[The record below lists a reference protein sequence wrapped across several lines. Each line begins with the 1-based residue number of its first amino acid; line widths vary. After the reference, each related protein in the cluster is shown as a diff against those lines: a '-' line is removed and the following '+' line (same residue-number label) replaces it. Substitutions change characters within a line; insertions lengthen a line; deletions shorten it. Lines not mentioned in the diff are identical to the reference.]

1 MAEQIKQRWQL
12 ATLRACCAFVAVFLH
27 VWAVS
32 APLAV
37 VAVTQAAEQAQ
48 SAAKKRGMVAF
59 SIMTMASPTKP
70 VMKPAASVV
79 KREQPVAEATAKPI
93 RWTKPAEPVVAKP
106 AQKTATDTAVH
117 EAAKLFKQET
127 PKEEISTDR
136 AIADAAPAALSPSQ
150 TQAGVHALV
159 EMSEPKF
166 VSPPSPPTY
175 PTLARK
181 RGQEGTV
188 WLDIVL
194 DAQGTQSQLHILKSS
209 GVAVLDT
216 AALSAVSRW
225 RFRPY
230 EISGVGR
237 PSRVRIPIEFSLN

>member
-12 ATLRACCAFVAVFLH
+12 ATLRAFCAFVAVFLH

-37 VAVTQAAEQAQ
+37 EAVTQAAEQAQ
-48 SAAKKRGMVAF
+48 SAAKKRGVVSF
-59 SIMTMASPTKP
+59 SIMTIASPAKS
-70 VMKPAASVV
+70 VVKPAASVV
-79 KREQPVAEATAKPI
+79 KREQLVAEATAKPI
-93 RWTKPAEPVVAKP
+93 RPVEPVVAKP
-106 AQKTATDTAVH
+106 AQKTATNTAVH
-117 EAAKLFKQET
+117 EAAEVFKQET
-127 PKEEISTDR
+127 VKEEISTDR
-136 AIADAAPAALSPSQ
+136 AIAEAAPAASSPRQ
-150 TQAGVHALV
+150 TQAGVHALA

-194 DAQGTQSQLHILKSS
+194 DAQGTQSQLHIIKSS

>member
-1 MAEQIKQRWQL
+1 MAEQIKQRWRL
-12 ATLRACCAFVAVFLH
+12 ATLRAFCALVAVFLH

-37 VAVTQAAEQAQ
+37 EAVTQAAAQAQ
-48 SAAKKRGMVAF
+48 SAAKKGGVVAF
-59 SIMTMASPTKP
+59 SIMTMASPAKP
-70 VMKPAASVV
+70 VRSIKPV
-79 KREQPVAEATAKPI
+79 
-93 RWTKPAEPVVAKP
+93 EPVVAKP
-106 AQKTATDTAVH
+106 AQKSAIDTAVH
-117 EAAKLFKQET
+117 EAVEVFKQEA
-127 PKEEISTDR
+127 PKEEASTDR
-136 AIADAAPAALSPSQ
+136 AIAEAASAASSPRQ
-150 TQAGVHALV
+150 TQAGVHALA

-166 VSPPSPPTY
+166 VSPPSPPSY

-194 DAQGTQSQLHILKSS
+194 DAQGTQSQLHIIKSS

>member
-12 ATLRACCAFVAVFLH
+12 AALRTFCAVVAMFLH

-37 VAVTQAAEQAQ
+37 EAVTKVAAQAQ
-48 SAAKKRGMVAF
+48 SMMANKRELAF
-59 SIMTMASPTKP
+59 SVMTVTNP
-70 VMKPAASVV
+70 VKSVVRPAASTV
-79 KREQPVAEATAKPI
+79 KREQPVAEAAAKPI
-93 RWTKPAEPVVAKP
+93 KPVEPDVIKSKS
-106 AQKTATDTAVH
+106 AQISAADTAAQ
-117 EAAKLFKQET
+117 EATKVEKQEV
-127 PKEEISTDR
+127 PKQEDFTGK
-136 AIADAAPAALSPSQ
+136 AIAKIAPAVSSPAQ
-150 TQAGVHALV
+150 TQAGVHALA
-159 EMSEPKF
+159 EMSEPTF
-166 VSPPSPPTY
+166 LSPPSPPTY

-194 DAQGTQSQLHILKSS
+194 DAQGTQAQLHILKSS
-209 GVAVLDT
+209 GVAMLDT

-230 EISGVGR
+230 EVSGIGR

>member
-12 ATLRACCAFVAVFLH
+12 ATLRAFCAFVAVFLH

-37 VAVTQAAEQAQ
+37 EAVAQAAEQAQ
-48 SAAKKRGMVAF
+48 TTSNKGVVAF
-59 SIMTMASPTKP
+59 SIMTMASPAKP
-70 VMKPAASVV
+70 VMKPAASIV
-79 KREQPVAEATAKPI
+79 KREQLVAEATARPIKPV
-93 RWTKPAEPVVAKP
+93 EFVVAKP
-106 AQKTATDTAVH
+106 AQNTATDTAVH
-117 EAAKLFKQET
+117 EAAEVFKQET
-127 PKEEISTDR
+127 AKEEISTDR
-136 AIADAAPAALSPSQ
+136 AIADAAPAASPPQQ
-150 TQAGVHALV
+150 TQAGVHALA